1 MSSLSAGR
9 REAEESEEEGDDAD
23 DFFQFGERRADV
35 ILDGFGGYAQFLC
48 DLLMGKPFV
57 AAQAED
63 PLPLLRHLLH
73 GHVDNHQQVLGGDL
87 RRNVV
92 RQKVLDV
99 QEPLFVT
106 GLHALV
112 FEDVENGVLGHPE
125 QIAAERFD
133 AADRLA
139 GFPDFQKDIVRQILG
154 FAPVF
159 QHAEGKRL
167 HMRGVTHVQRIE
179 CIVTA
184 LPEALQDQFVRLLV
198 HSFVVWSK
206 IRVLSGC
213 VNCKQGLKYINFSGN
228 GIAIR

>member
-1 MSSLSAGR
+1 M
-9 REAEESEEEGDDAD
+9 
-23 DFFQFGERRADV
+23 
-35 ILDGFGGYAQFLC
+35 
-48 DLLMGKPFV
+48 
-57 AAQAED
+57 
-63 PLPLLRHLLH
+63 
-73 GHVDNHQQVLGGDL
+73 
-87 RRNVV
+87 
-92 RQKVLDV
+92 

-106 GLHALV
+106 GLHVLV
-112 FEDVENGVLGHPE
+112 FEDVENGILGHPE